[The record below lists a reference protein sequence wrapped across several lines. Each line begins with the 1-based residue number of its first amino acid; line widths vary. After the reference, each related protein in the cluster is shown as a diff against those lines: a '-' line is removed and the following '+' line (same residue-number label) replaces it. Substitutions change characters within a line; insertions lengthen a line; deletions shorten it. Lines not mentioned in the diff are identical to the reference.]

1 MDEAGDGGDEEDGNS
16 VKKEEEQMVRTPE
29 FCVLVQSFSTF
40 SSFQVKFLFSF
51 KQIFFKAALN
61 SWNTTTS
68 VLTQTTNSR
77 L

>member
-1 MDEAGDGGDEEDGNS
+1 MDEAGDGRDEEDGNS

-29 FCVLVQSFSTF
+29 FRVLVHF
-40 SSFQVKFLFSF
+40 SSFLVKFLFSF